1 MKHLALIT
9 VLLTTACSLA
19 PAAVIPT
26 ERVPQQWRN
35 AATPTQSAP
44 VSRWSDYGSTEL
56 ELLIGQA
63 LANNTDI
70 AAALA
75 RIQQARANTTI
86 AGQGLYP
93 SVDASGTAS
102 QTTTDSSGN
111 RVTSDRS
118 EATLSIAYELDLW
131 QRNRNLSDAAEWG
144 ARATVYDRDAL
155 TILIASEVGR
165 LYTGIVAF
173 DDRII
178 VAEKNLTNAQ
188 DVLRITELRYKEGAI
203 SGLERAQQRTSVA
216 NTQAAIATLKN
227 QRELFFNQLALVSGT
242 TPAQLQ
248 VATGDTLDKLQTPAV
263 SVVAPWDLLA
273 RRPDIAA
280 AEARLRA
287 ANKDIGVAR
296 ANALPSLSLALNGGV
311 VGNPSGTLLGL
322 AASFFASIFQGGA
335 LQADIDRSKAAR
347 DEQTAQYQTVLLTAF
362 REVED
367 ALNNLDAATT
377 RRAVLNTAAQEARKA
392 DTIAY
397 ARFDAGSIDYTTL
410 IQTQNALLQAEDN
423 YYSAIQAQ
431 LAAHIDLVRALGGT
445 TGTDSA
451 RDEAMVA
458 EPATGSGSQSR

>member
-1 MKHLALIT
+1 MKHLAILT
-9 VLLTTACSLA
+9 LLLTTACSLA
-19 PAAVIPT
+19 PDAFIPT
-26 ERVPQQWRN
+26 ERVPEQWRN
-35 AATPTQSAP
+35 APTATQSTQP
-44 VSRWSDYGSTEL
+44 PRWSDYGSPEL
-56 ELLIGQA
+56 QRLITQA

-75 RIQQARANTTI
+75 RIEQARANTTI

-111 RVTSDRS
+111 SVTSDRS
-118 EATLSIAYELDLW
+118 EATLSVAYELDLW
-131 QRNRNLSDAAEWG
+131 RRNRDLSDAAEWST
-144 ARATVYDRDAL
+144 RATVYDRDAL
-155 TILIASEVGR
+155 TILIAAEVGR

-173 DDRII
+173 DDRIG
-178 VAEKNLTNAQ
+178 VAEKNLKNAQ

-248 VATGDTLDKLQTPAV
+248 VAAGDTLGKLQTPAV
-263 SVVAPWDLLA
+263 NVMAPWDLLA

-287 ANKDIGVAR
+287 ASKDIGVAR
-296 ANALPSLSLALNGGV
+296 ANALPSLSLALNAGV

-322 AASFFASIFQGGA
+322 AASFFAPIFQGGA
-335 LQADIDRSKAAR
+335 LQADIDRSEAVR
-347 DEQTAQYQTVLLTAF
+347 DEQTAQYQTILLTAF

-367 ALNNLDAATT
+367 AMNNLEAATT
-377 RRAVLNTAAQEARKA
+377 RRTVLGTAADEARKA
-392 DTIAY
+392 DTIAH

-410 IQTQNALLQAEDN
+410 IQTQDALLQAEDN
-423 YYSAIQAQ
+423 YYAAIQAQ
-431 LAAHIDLVRALGGT
+431 LAAHIDLVRALGG
-445 TGTDSA
+445 
-451 RDEAMVA
+451 
-458 EPATGSGSQSR
+458 ATEK